1 MYNKKIIYDHTRTQT
16 DETKWN
22 AILELIIIQI
32 KKVYPRLLTN
42 VAAFR
47 IFTIKLF
54 TYISTIVFV

>member
-1 MYNKKIIYDHTRTQT
+1 MKLN
-16 DETKWN
+16 EN
-22 AILELIIIQI
+22 AILEFIIIIQI

-42 VAAFR
+42 VAVFR